1 MWNFLSRLKRAQ
13 DAEARA
19 SENFGDAYESGRF
32 TRAELLEKEA
42 EYDSL
47 IERNRM
53 LEEMVSELMENE
65 ADSEGEDGEQ

>member
-32 TRAELLEKEA
+32 TQAELLETKA
-42 EYDSL
+42 RYDRL
-47 IERNRM
+47 IED
-53 LEEMVSELMENE
+53 LTGQTEGEE
-65 ADSEGEDGEQ
+65 EDGEV